1 MGVTI
6 ELPDDAGVVLRNAF
20 GEDLSRPALEAMAA
34 EGYRTGKLTLYEV
47 QKMLGHPDRWAT
59 EVFLGSRGV
68 NRNYDA
74 GDLEADRESLR
85 RVLGPARP

>member
-6 ELPDDAGVVLRNAF
+6 EFPDEAGAALRNAF
-20 GEDLSRPALEAMAA
+20 GDDLTRPALEAMAA
-34 EGYRTGKLTLYEV
+34 EGYRTGTLTLYEV

-59 EVFLGSRGV
+59 ESWLGGRGV

-74 GDLEADRESLR
+74 SELEADRDALG